1 MKLENL
7 ALEMPKLKG
16 EVKVYQ
22 LVDLAY
28 MSPAGLYG
36 SGDVQLGVGKCIPRF
51 NSDKDLNGEFKL
63 EPLPTYG
70 TPSKL
75 YLEGQELPFPALR
88 YDPADNGHKVGH
100 LHVGGNEEGHTFPAI
115 PNLSGEEARQIYI
128 KALFE
133 SWNKEKK

>member
-36 SGDVQLGVGKCIPRF
+36 SGDVKITGNKIVIPLSNLGI
-51 NSDKDLNGEFKL
+51 KDLNDL
-63 EPLPTYG
+63 HDTYNMDRYG
-70 TPSKL
+70 NL
-75 YLEGQELPFPALR
+75 YG
-88 YDPADNGHKVGH
+88 
-100 LHVGGNEEGHTFPAI
+100 GHTTFNNDYHINVDP
-115 PNLSGEEARQIYI
+115 LKARD
-128 KALFE
+128 
-133 SWNKEKK
+133 NKILGKK